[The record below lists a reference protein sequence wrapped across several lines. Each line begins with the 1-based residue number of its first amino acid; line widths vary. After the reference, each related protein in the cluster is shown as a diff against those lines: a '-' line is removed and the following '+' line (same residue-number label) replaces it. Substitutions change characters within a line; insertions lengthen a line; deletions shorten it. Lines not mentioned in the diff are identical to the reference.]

1 MKYFVCVILFLLY
14 ACGGVNLPNDT
25 KKNNKNKNIQ
35 MKVKTDQSIKVKKW
49 KYFQP

>member
-14 ACGGVNLPNDT
+14 ACGSVNVPNDT

-35 MKVKTDQSIKVKKW
+35 MKVKTDQSIKVKK
-49 KYFQP
+49 